1 MLHQMLLSR
10 LIAAASAL
18 IFSVLSFVAPPQR
31 IANEGTV
38 VRVGLY
44 FGETAKRSV
53 TVRASGGFTLGRA
66 EEDGWTALLT
76 TECETI
82 VVSRRIARPVTGES
96 RYKNASAAAEAA
108 AQSGGTVLY
117 ENGAYAVAEGLSPAD
132 AEPLFVVADESGKPL
147 FLYAG
152 EEALTLAAGAAI
164 EFPADETLYSYR
176 GRIECIPD
184 GTRFSVVNT
193 VGLEDYVKGVLP
205 WEIGANESDET
216 TKAFAVLTRTAPL
229 SGSKPA
235 HLERGF
241 DVCTGTCCQIYRG
254 LARTDARLERLADE
268 TAGEVLTYEDR
279 PAVVLY
285 HTTSGGATCSL
296 SEAWGGDDLPYLRSV
311 DIGEPYEE
319 AADGVWSEYLTMHEL
334 TERLRAYGGVFA
346 ALTGAVTELRVTATD
361 RYRRRRRGEHGGPAL
376 FRAHPAGTRA
386 EKRQLYPHAGH
397 AAPSERKRLPD
408 RRAHRRKRPRPRRG
422 TQRHG
427 RRLSERVARLRL
439 HAHPCGLFPRY
450 GAENTR
456 ITDFLTI
463 GKFFAYRFTNRFLWC
478 IMALNLR

>member
-31 IANEGTV
+31 IADEGPV
-38 VRVGLY
+38 VRVGLC

-76 TECETI
+76 TERETI

-132 AEPLFVVADESGKPL
+132 AEPLFIVADESGKPL
-147 FLYAG
+147 FLYAD

-176 GRIECIPD
+176 GRVECIPD
-184 GTRFSVVNT
+184 GTRFTVVNA

-268 TAGEVLTYEDR
+268 TAGEVLTYEGR

-334 TERLRAYGGVFA
+334 SERLRAYGGVFA

-361 RYRRRRRGEHGGPAL
+361 RYGSGFVTELTAADSEGNTAVLRYSAPIRQALGLKSANFTLTPVMLRRPNGSVYQAGMRIDGKGHGHGVGL
-376 FRAHPAGTRA
+376 SGT
-386 EKRQLYPHAGH
+386 G
-397 AAPSERKRLPD
+397 AAY
-408 RRAHRRKRPRPRRG
+408 
-422 TQRHG
+422 
-427 RRLSERVARLRL
+427 LSESL
-439 HAHPCGLFPRY
+439 GY
-450 GAENTR
+450 DYTR
-456 ITDFLTI
+456 ILA
-463 GKFFAYRFTNRFLWC
+463 AYFPGT
-478 IMALNLR
+478 ALKIQG

>member
-38 VRVGLY
+38 VRVGLC

-361 RYRRRRRGEHGGPAL
+361 RYGSGFVTELTAADGEGNTAVLRYSAPIRQVLGLKSANFTLTPVTLRRPNGSVYQTGVRIDGKGHGHGVGL
-376 FRAHPAGTRA
+376 SGT
-386 EKRQLYPHAGH
+386 G
-397 AAPSERKRLPD
+397 AAY
-408 RRAHRRKRPRPRRG
+408 
-422 TQRHG
+422 
-427 RRLSERVARLRL
+427 LSESL
-439 HAHPCGLFPRY
+439 GY
-450 GAENTR
+450 DYTR
-456 ITDFLTI
+456 ILA
-463 GKFFAYRFTNRFLWC
+463 AYFPGT
-478 IMALNLR
+478 ALKTQG

>member
-31 IANEGTV
+31 VADEGTV
-38 VRVGLY
+38 VRVGLC

-82 VVSRRIARPVTGES
+82 VVSRRIARPATGES

-176 GRIECIPD
+176 GRVECIPD
-184 GTRFSVVNT
+184 GTRFSVVNA
-193 VGLEDYVKGVLP
+193 VGPEDYVKGVLP

-268 TAGEVLTYEDR
+268 TAGEVLTYEGR

-361 RYRRRRRGEHGGPAL
+361 RYGSGFVTELTAADSEGNTAVLRYSAPIRQALGLKSANFTLTPVTLRRPNGSVYQAGVRIDGKGRGHGVGL
-376 FRAHPAGTRA
+376 SGT
-386 EKRQLYPHAGH
+386 G
-397 AAPSERKRLPD
+397 AAY
-408 RRAHRRKRPRPRRG
+408 
-422 TQRHG
+422 
-427 RRLSERVARLRL
+427 LSESL
-439 HAHPCGLFPRY
+439 GY
-450 GAENTR
+450 DYTR
-456 ITDFLTI
+456 ILA
-463 GKFFAYRFTNRFLWC
+463 AYFPGT
-478 IMALNLR
+478 ALKICG

>member
-193 VGLEDYVKGVLP
+193 VGLEDYVTGVLP

-361 RYRRRRRGEHGGPAL
+361 RYGSGFVTELTAADGEGNTAVLRYSAPIRQALGLKSANFTLTPVTLRRPNGSVYQTGVRIDGKGHGHGVGL
-376 FRAHPAGTRA
+376 SGT
-386 EKRQLYPHAGH
+386 G
-397 AAPSERKRLPD
+397 AAY
-408 RRAHRRKRPRPRRG
+408 
-422 TQRHG
+422 
-427 RRLSERVARLRL
+427 LSESL
-439 HAHPCGLFPRY
+439 GY
-450 GAENTR
+450 DYTR
-456 ITDFLTI
+456 ILA
-463 GKFFAYRFTNRFLWC
+463 AYFPGT
-478 IMALNLR
+478 ALKTQG

>member
-31 IANEGTV
+31 VADEGTV
-38 VRVGLY
+38 VRVGLC

-76 TECETI
+76 TECETL
-82 VVSRRIARPVTGES
+82 VVSRRIVRPVTGES

-152 EEALTLAAGAAI
+152 EETLTLAAGAAI

-176 GRIECIPD
+176 GRVECIPD
-184 GTRFSVVNT
+184 GTRFTVVNA

-268 TAGEVLTYEDR
+268 TAGEVLTYEGR

-334 TERLRAYGGVFA
+334 SERLRAYGGVFA

-361 RYRRRRRGEHGGPAL
+361 RYGSGFVTELTAADGEGNTAVLRYSAPIRQALGLKSANFTLTPVMLRRPNGSVYQAGVRIDGKGHGHGVGL
-376 FRAHPAGTRA
+376 SGT
-386 EKRQLYPHAGH
+386 G
-397 AAPSERKRLPD
+397 AAY
-408 RRAHRRKRPRPRRG
+408 
-422 TQRHG
+422 
-427 RRLSERVARLRL
+427 LSESL
-439 HAHPCGLFPRY
+439 GY
-450 GAENTR
+450 DYTR
-456 ITDFLTI
+456 ILA
-463 GKFFAYRFTNRFLWC
+463 AYFPGT
-478 IMALNLR
+478 ALKTQG

>member
-31 IANEGTV
+31 IANERTV
-38 VRVGLY
+38 VRVGLC

-361 RYRRRRRGEHGGPAL
+361 RYGSGFVTELTAADGEGNTAVLRYSAPIRQALGLKSANFTLTPVTLRRPNGSVYQTGVRIDGKGHGHGVGL
-376 FRAHPAGTRA
+376 SGT
-386 EKRQLYPHAGH
+386 G
-397 AAPSERKRLPD
+397 AAY
-408 RRAHRRKRPRPRRG
+408 
-422 TQRHG
+422 
-427 RRLSERVARLRL
+427 LSESL
-439 HAHPCGLFPRY
+439 GY
-450 GAENTR
+450 DYTR
-456 ITDFLTI
+456 ILA
-463 GKFFAYRFTNRFLWC
+463 AYFPGT
-478 IMALNLR
+478 ALKTQG

>member
-31 IANEGTV
+31 IADEGPV
-38 VRVGLY
+38 VRVGLC

-76 TECETI
+76 TERETI

-96 RYKNASAAAEAA
+96 RYKNAAAAAEAA

-176 GRIECIPD
+176 GRVECIPD
-184 GTRFSVVNT
+184 GTRFTVVNA

-254 LARTDARLERLADE
+254 LARTGARLERLADE
-268 TAGEVLTYEDR
+268 TAGEVLTYEGR

-319 AADGVWSEYLTMHEL
+319 AADGVWSEYLTMREL
-334 TERLRAYGGVFA
+334 SERLRAYGGVFA

-361 RYRRRRRGEHGGPAL
+361 RYGSGFVTELTAADSEGNTAVLRYSAPIRQALGLKSANFTLTPVMLRRPNGSVYQAGVRIDGKGHGHGVGL
-376 FRAHPAGTRA
+376 SGT
-386 EKRQLYPHAGH
+386 G
-397 AAPSERKRLPD
+397 AAY
-408 RRAHRRKRPRPRRG
+408 
-422 TQRHG
+422 
-427 RRLSERVARLRL
+427 LSESL
-439 HAHPCGLFPRY
+439 GY
-450 GAENTR
+450 DYTR
-456 ITDFLTI
+456 ILA
-463 GKFFAYRFTNRFLWC
+463 AYFPGTELKTQG
-478 IMALNLR
+478 

>member
-18 IFSVLSFVAPPQR
+18 IFSVLSFVAPTQR

-38 VRVGLY
+38 VRVGLC

-229 SGSKPA
+229 SVTWGMVMVSVMAFPP
-235 HLERGF
+235 
-241 DVCTGTCCQIYRG
+241 
-254 LARTDARLERLADE
+254 RT
-268 TAGEVLTYEDR
+268 
-279 PAVVLY
+279 
-285 HTTSGGATCSL
+285 
-296 SEAWGGDDLPYLRSV
+296 
-311 DIGEPYEE
+311 
-319 AADGVWSEYLTMHEL
+319 
-334 TERLRAYGGVFA
+334 
-346 ALTGAVTELRVTATD
+346 
-361 RYRRRRRGEHGGPAL
+361 
-376 FRAHPAGTRA
+376 
-386 EKRQLYPHAGH
+386 
-397 AAPSERKRLPD
+397 
-408 RRAHRRKRPRPRRG
+408 
-422 TQRHG
+422 
-427 RRLSERVARLRL
+427 
-439 HAHPCGLFPRY
+439 
-450 GAENTR
+450 
-456 ITDFLTI
+456 
-463 GKFFAYRFTNRFLWC
+463 
-478 IMALNLR
+478 

>member
-38 VRVGLY
+38 VRVGLC

-229 SGSKPA
+229 SGRSLPASTRSSVDLPVPLGPAMTSRSPRSTFRSNPLTRRLPPAETQSFLVVSTSSYGSRSYSKRNFSSYPA
-235 HLERGF
+235 RWGRSVISIFSSCRRRLWAIL
-241 DVCTGTCCQIYRG
+241 VV
-254 LARTDARLERLADE
+254 LART
-268 TAGEVLTYEDR
+268 
-279 PAVVLY
+279 
-285 HTTSGGATCSL
+285 
-296 SEAWGGDDLPYLRSV
+296 
-311 DIGEPYEE
+311 
-319 AADGVWSEYLTMHEL
+319 
-334 TERLRAYGGVFA
+334 
-346 ALTGAVTELRVTATD
+346 
-361 RYRRRRRGEHGGPAL
+361 
-376 FRAHPAGTRA
+376 
-386 EKRQLYPHAGH
+386 
-397 AAPSERKRLPD
+397 
-408 RRAHRRKRPRPRRG
+408 
-422 TQRHG
+422 
-427 RRLSERVARLRL
+427 
-439 HAHPCGLFPRY
+439 
-450 GAENTR
+450 
-456 ITDFLTI
+456 
-463 GKFFAYRFTNRFLWC
+463 RFLST
-478 IMALNLR
+478 